1 MPQKYN
7 FFSIC
12 TKYLVKYLYIFII
25 KKLRMLSN
33 YLVLSVGEFGET
45 FY

>member
-7 FFSIC
+7 FLAYTQNI
-12 TKYLVKYLYIFII
+12 LLNIYIFII